1 MMRETDVSTHFTDH
15 KTEALTSVRAILGHK
30 PGYEQREAETGILT
44 PSLWF
49 FFFRPSQWGPAPS
62 PALSRTR
69 AVFSG
74 GLAFVGGTSGFGLI
88 LGMAVVYSVGK

>member
-1 MMRETDVSTHFTDH
+1 MRETDVSTHFTDH

-49 FFFRPSQWGPAPS
+49 LFSGHPSGAPLHLLPS
-62 PALSRTR
+62 PGQGQ
-69 AVFSG
+69 FSAEVWLLWV
-74 GLAFVGGTSGFGLI
+74 GLPASASFS
-88 LGMAVVYSVGK
+88 AWP